1 MVANLPR
8 WLRGSNGRKESIA
21 SCPKCLTI
29 ETLWFWRNRL
39 EPTRR
44 FTQKSDGKVYHDCG
58 SLLPCR
64 LFTVLIE
71 TGGKNAVKIKEV
83 KGATGEGNEE
93 RE

>member
-29 ETLWFWRNRL
+29 ETLWFWRDRL

-44 FTQKSDGKVYHDCG
+44 FTQKSDRKVYHDCG

-64 LFTVLIE
+64 LFTIAYRD
-71 TGGKNAVKIKEV
+71 GDWIK
-83 KGATGEGNEE
+83 KGPAFC
-93 RE
+93 